1 MTPKTISYLYSG
13 TNSDGAC
20 CLGVL
25 AAINADGTAEL
36 WSREPNLGTVVH
48 VVKADTL
55 EPACPIHALP
65 RPETKEDY
73 SKALTEACFALNR
86 AFLKTSWSSPEDIR
100 AIARAADYYADLVE
114 FVDYGDLA
122 LTARGRE
129 ADASTSAVDGTCRSA
144 DVVANAER
152 QGDALTEAADC
163 SASPQEVKQ

>member
-1 MTPKTISYLYSG
+1 MTPKIISYLYTG
-13 TNSDGAC
+13 TNQDGAC
-20 CLGVL
+20 VLGIL

-48 VVKADTL
+48 IVKADTL
-55 EPACPIHALP
+55 EIACPIHALP
-65 RPETKEDY
+65 RPETKEEY
-73 SKALTEACFALNR
+73 SAMLAEGSRRLAR
-86 AFLKTSWSSPEDIR
+86 AFMKECWSSPEDIR

-144 DVVANAER
+144 DGVANAER
-152 QGDALTEAADC
+152 QGEALTSAAD
-163 SASPQEVKQ
+163 